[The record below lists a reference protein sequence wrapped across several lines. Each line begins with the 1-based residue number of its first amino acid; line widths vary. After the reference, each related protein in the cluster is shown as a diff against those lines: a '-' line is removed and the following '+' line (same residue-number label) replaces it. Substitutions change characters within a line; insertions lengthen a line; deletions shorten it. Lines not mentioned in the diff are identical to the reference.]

1 MKILLLEDDIMLN
14 ESISQYLILVGHFV
28 VSAQDGN
35 ECLKILDSEKFDL
48 LIFDINVPKIDGLS
62 ILEKIYNEKKMIT
75 SIIISSLINISN
87 IEKAF
92 AIGCQD
98 YLKKPFDLKE
108 LNIRINKI
116 TKTIKPSMEDK
127 RLSKHYSFNRKNSTL
142 YFNNEPQII
151 TKKQVQ
157 IIDLFA
163 EHRGFVCSYDM
174 FRDYV
179 WDNDFID
186 DATIRAEINRLKN
199 ILKEDIILNIRGVG
213 YMVEN
218 VGV

>member
-75 SIIISSLINISN
+75 SIIISSLINIYN

-218 VGV
+218 VEV

>member
-14 ESISQYLILVGHFV
+14 ESISQYLILIGHFV
-28 VSAQDGN
+28 VSVKDGN
-35 ECLKILDSEKFDL
+35 ACLEKLGNEIFDL
-48 LIFDINVPKIDGLS
+48 LIFDINVPIIDGLS
-62 ILEKIYNEKKMIT
+62 ILEKIYNEKQMIP
-75 SIIISSLINISN
+75 SIIISSLIDIDN

-92 AIGCQD
+92 NIGCKD

-116 TKTIKPSMEDK
+116 TNTIKSSMEDK
-127 RLSKHYSFNRKNSTL
+127 RLSKHYSFNHKNLTL
-142 YFNNEPQII
+142 YFDNEPQII

-174 FRDYV
+174 LRDYV
-179 WDNDFID
+179 WDNDLID
-186 DATIRAEINRLKN
+186 NATIRTEINRLKN
-199 ILKEDIILNIRGVG
+199 ILKENIILNIRGIG

-218 VGV
+218 VEV